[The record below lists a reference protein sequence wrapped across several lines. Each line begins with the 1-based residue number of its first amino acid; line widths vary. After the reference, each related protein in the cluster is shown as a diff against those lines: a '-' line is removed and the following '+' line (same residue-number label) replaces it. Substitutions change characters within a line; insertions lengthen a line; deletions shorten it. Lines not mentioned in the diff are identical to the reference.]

1 MPIRQGGFSRK
12 SQASSDV
19 PDSSMADIAF
29 LLLIFFMVTTVFQKD
44 RKVDIVWPE
53 AEATQKIDE
62 KLKNILN
69 IWVQRDGGIFI
80 NDRPYSLGEI
90 SSVIAPLY
98 AASDRALVI
107 SIRGDREVQYS
118 TIDLLQKQ
126 LVAAGVVRVVFA
138 TELEQRMAREQR

>member
-1 MPIRQGGFSRK
+1 MPIKGGGFSRK
-12 SQASSDV
+12 SQASSKV

-44 RKVDIVWPE
+44 RERDIVWPE

-69 IWVQRDGGIFI
+69 IWVQQDGSIFI
-80 NDRPYSLGEI
+80 NDRPYGMGEV
-90 SSVIAPLY
+90 SQVIAPLY
-98 AASDRALVI
+98 VASDRALVI
-107 SIRGDREVQYS
+107 SIRGDREVQYN
-118 TIDLLQKQ
+118 TMDQLQKQ

>member
-1 MPIRQGGFSRK
+1 MSIKGGGFSRK
-12 SQASSDV
+12 SHASSNV

-44 RKVDIVWPE
+44 RKVDLVWPQ

-69 IWVQRDGGIFI
+69 IWVQRDGSLFI
-80 NDRPYSLGEI
+80 NDRPYEMPEVAAVVG
-90 SSVIAPLY
+90 PLY
-98 AASDRALVI
+98 VSSDRALVI
-107 SIRGDREVQYS
+107 SIRADQEVQYS
-118 TIDLLQKQ
+118 TMDLLQKQ

>member
-1 MPIRQGGFSRK
+1 MPIKGGGFSRK
-12 SQASSDV
+12 SEASSEV
-19 PDSSMADIAF
+19 PNSSMADIAF

-44 RKVDIVWPE
+44 RNQPIVWPQ

-69 IWVQRDGGIFI
+69 IWVQRDGSIFI
-80 NDRPYSLGEI
+80 NDRPYTLGEV
-90 SSVIAPLY
+90 SNVIAPLY
-98 AASDRALVI
+98 VSSERALVI
-107 SIRGDREVQYS
+107 SIRADREVPYL

-138 TELEQRMAREQR
+138 TELEQRITRERR

>member
-1 MPIRQGGFSRK
+1 MPIKGGGFSRK
-12 SQASSDV
+12 SEASSKV

-44 RKVDIVWPE
+44 RERDIVWPE

-69 IWVQRDGGIFI
+69 IWVQRDASIFI
-80 NDRPYSLGEI
+80 NDRPYTMGEVTQ
-90 SSVIAPLY
+90 VIAPLY

-107 SIRGDREVQYS
+107 SIRADREVQYRVM
-118 TIDLLQKQ
+118 DQLQKQ

>member
-1 MPIRQGGFSRK
+1 MKVKGRPPTSEI
-12 SQASSDV
+12 
-19 PDSSMADIAF
+19 PTSSMADIAF

-44 RKVDIVWPE
+44 RNRDIVWPE

-69 IWVQRDGGIFI
+69 LWVERDGSVFI
-80 NDRPYSLGEI
+80 NDRPYDMGD
-90 SSVIAPLY
+90 IATTIGPLY

-107 SIRGDREVQYS
+107 SIRGDREVPYL
-118 TIDLLQKQ
+118 TIDQITKQ

-138 TELEQRMAREQR
+138 TALEQRMTRERR

>member
-1 MPIRQGGFSRK
+1 MPIKGSGFSRK
-12 SQASSDV
+12 SEASSKV

-80 NDRPYSLGEI
+80 NDRPYAMEEI
-90 SSVIAPLY
+90 TQVIAPLY
-98 AASDRALVI
+98 VASDRALVI
-107 SIRGDREVQYS
+107 SIRADREVQYN

-126 LVAAGVVRVVFA
+126 LVGAGVVRVVFA

>member
-1 MPIRQGGFSRK
+1 MPIKGGGFSRK

-44 RKVDIVWPE
+44 RQRDIVWPQ

-62 KLKNILN
+62 KLKNIFN

-80 NDRPYSLGEI
+80 NDRPHGMGEVTQ
-90 SSVIAPLY
+90 VIAPLY
-98 AASDRALVI
+98 VASDRALVI
-107 SIRGDREVQYS
+107 SIRADQDVQYN
-118 TIDLLQKQ
+118 TMDLLQKQ

-138 TELEQRMAREQR
+138 TELEQRMSRERR

>member
-1 MPIRQGGFSRK
+1 MPIKGGGFSRK
-12 SQASSDV
+12 SQASSEV

-69 IWVQRDGGIFI
+69 IWVQRDGTLFI
-80 NDRPYSLGEI
+80 NDRPYEMAEVSA
-90 SSVIAPLY
+90 VINPLY
-98 AASDRALVI
+98 LASEQALVI
-107 SIRGDREVQYS
+107 SIRADREVQY
-118 TIDLLQKQ
+118 TTMDLLQKQ

>member
-1 MPIRQGGFSRK
+1 MPIKGGGFQRK
-12 SQASSDV
+12 SEASSDV

-44 RKVDIVWPE
+44 RNQDIVWPQ

-69 IWVQRDGGIFI
+69 IWVQRNGNIFI
-80 NDRPYSLGEI
+80 NDRPYSMGEI
-90 SSVIAPLY
+90 SNVIAPLY
-98 AASDRALVI
+98 VASDRALVI
-107 SIRGDREVQYS
+107 SIRADREVPYL
-118 TIDLLQKQ
+118 TIDLLTKQ

-138 TELEQRMAREQR
+138 TELEQRMTRERR

>member
-1 MPIRQGGFSRK
+1 MPIKGGGFERK
-12 SQASSDV
+12 SKASSKV
-19 PDSSMADIAF
+19 PNSSMADIAF

-44 RKVDIVWPE
+44 RDRPIVWPE

-69 IWVQRDGGIFI
+69 IWVVRDGNIFI
-80 NDRPYSLGEI
+80 NDRPYTMGEV
-90 SSVIAPLY
+90 SQVIAPLY
-98 AASDRALVI
+98 AASERALVI
-107 SIRGDREVQYS
+107 SIRADREVRYT

-138 TELEQRMAREQR
+138 TELEQRMTRERR

>member
-1 MPIRQGGFSRK
+1 MPIKGGGFSRK
-12 SQASSDV
+12 SEASSDV
-19 PDSSMADIAF
+19 PNSSMADIAF

-44 RKVDIVWPE
+44 RNRPIVWPA

-69 IWVQRDGGIFI
+69 VWVQRDGNIFI
-80 NDRPYSLGEI
+80 NDRPYTMGEV
-90 SSVIAPLY
+90 SNVVAPLY

-107 SIRGDREVQYS
+107 SIRADREVQYN

-138 TELEQRMAREQR
+138 TELEQRMTRERR

>member
-1 MPIRQGGFSRK
+1 MPIKSGGFTRK
-12 SQASSDV
+12 SEASSKV

-44 RKVDIVWPE
+44 RERDIIWPE

-69 IWVQRDGGIFI
+69 IWVQRNGSIFI
-80 NDRPYSLGEI
+80 NDRPYGMGEV
-90 SSVIAPLY
+90 SQVIAPLY
-98 AASDRALVI
+98 VASDRALVI
-107 SIRGDREVQYS
+107 SIRGDREVPYG
-118 TIDLLQKQ
+118 TMDLLQKQ

>member
-1 MPIRQGGFSRK
+1 MPIKGGGFSRK
-12 SQASSDV
+12 SQASSKV
-19 PDSSMADIAF
+19 PDSSRADIAF

-44 RKVDIVWPE
+44 RKVDLVWPQ

-69 IWVQRDGGIFI
+69 IWIQRDGSIFI
-80 NDRPYSLGEI
+80 NDRPYEMGEI
-90 SSVIAPLY
+90 SAVVGPLY
-98 AASDRALVI
+98 VTSDRALVI
-107 SIRGDREVQYS
+107 SIRGDREVQYT

-138 TELEQRMAREQR
+138 TELEQRMARERR

>member
-1 MPIRQGGFSRK
+1 MPIKGGGFSRK
-12 SQASSDV
+12 SQASSEV

-69 IWVQRDGGIFI
+69 IWVQRDGALFI
-80 NDRPYSLGEI
+80 NDRPYEVEEVSA
-90 SSVIAPLY
+90 VINPLY
-98 AASDRALVI
+98 LASEQALVI
-107 SIRGDREVQYS
+107 SIRADREVQYN
-118 TIDLLQKQ
+118 TMDQLQKQ

>member
-1 MPIRQGGFSRK
+1 MPIKSGGFSRK
-12 SQASSDV
+12 SQASSNV

-44 RKVDIVWPE
+44 RERDIVWPA

-80 NDRPYSLGEI
+80 NDRPYGLGE
-90 SSVIAPLY
+90 VTQVVAPLY

-107 SIRGDREVQYS
+107 SIRGDREVQY
-118 TIDLLQKQ
+118 TTMDLLQKQ

>member
-1 MPIRQGGFSRK
+1 MAIKGGFSRK
-12 SQASSDV
+12 SEASSDV

-44 RKVDIVWPE
+44 RDRPIVWPE

-69 IWVQRDGGIFI
+69 IWVQRDGNIFI
-80 NDRPYSLGEI
+80 NDRPYSMGD
-90 SSVIAPLY
+90 VAAAVAPLY

-107 SIRGDREVQYS
+107 SIRADREVTYN
-118 TIDLLQKQ
+118 TIDLIQQQ

-138 TELEQRMAREQR
+138 TTLEQRMTRERR

>member
-1 MPIRQGGFSRK
+1 MPIKGGGFSRK

-44 RKVDIVWPE
+44 RKVDLVWPQ
-53 AEATQKIDE
+53 AEATEKIDE

-69 IWVQRDGGIFI
+69 IWVQRDGSIFI
-80 NDRPYSLGEI
+80 NDRLHEMSEI
-90 SSVIAPLY
+90 SQVVGPLY
-98 AASDRALVI
+98 VSSERALVI
-107 SIRGDREVQYS
+107 SIRADQEVSYS
-118 TIDLLQKQ
+118 TIDLLQDQ
-126 LVAAGVVRVVFA
+126 LVAAGGVRVVFA

>member
-1 MPIRQGGFSRK
+1 MPIKGGGFSRK
-12 SQASSDV
+12 SEASSDV
-19 PDSSMADIAF
+19 PNSSMADIAF

-44 RKVDIVWPE
+44 RNQDIVWPE

-69 IWVQRDGGIFI
+69 VWVQRDGSIFI
-80 NDRPYSLGEI
+80 NDRPYTLGEVTN
-90 SSVIAPLY
+90 VIAPLY

-107 SIRGDREVQYS
+107 SIRGDREVQYT

-138 TELEQRMAREQR
+138 TELEQRMTRERR

>member
-1 MPIRQGGFSRK
+1 MPIKSGGFTRK
-12 SQASSDV
+12 SEASSKV

-44 RKVDIVWPE
+44 RERDIVWPE

-69 IWVQRDGGIFI
+69 IWIQRDGSIFI
-80 NDRPYSLGEI
+80 NDRPYEMGEV
-90 SSVIAPLY
+90 SAVVGPLY
-98 AASDRALVI
+98 VTSDRALVI
-107 SIRGDREVQYS
+107 SIRADREVPYN

-126 LVAAGVVRVVFA
+126 LVAAGVLRVVFA

>member
-1 MPIRQGGFSRK
+1 MPIKGGGFSRK
-12 SQASSDV
+12 SKASSEV

-44 RKVDIVWPE
+44 RQRDIVWPE

-69 IWVQRDGGIFI
+69 IWVQRDGSIFI
-80 NDRPYSLGEI
+80 NDRPYGMGEV
-90 SSVIAPLY
+90 SGVIAPLY

-107 SIRGDREVQYS
+107 SIRGDREVQYN
-118 TIDLLQKQ
+118 TVDQLQKQ